1 MSQKNVEIVKRG
13 FEAYVRG
20 DLAAA
25 TANHSDDVVFNP
37 TEETPIRGREAVLSY
52 IRRWEEPWDDYE
64 LQVEE
69 YLDAGESVVV
79 TIHVK
84 ARGAGSGIEVDARSH
99 QVHTLRDGKLVR
111 MDEYLVRDEALRAA
125 GVEE

>member
-1 MSQKNVEIVKRG
+1 MSQENVEIVKRG

-25 TANHSDDVVFNP
+25 IANYDDDVVFNP
-37 TEETPIRGREAVLSY
+37 AEESPIHGREAVLSY

-64 LQVEE
+64 LRVEE
-69 YLDAGESVVV
+69 FIDAGDCVIV

-84 ARGAGSGIEVDARSH
+84 ARGVASGAEVDARSH
-99 QVHTLRDGKLVR
+99 QVHSVRDGKLIR
-111 MDEYLVRDEALRAA
+111 MDEYLVREEALRAA
-125 GVEE
+125 GLAD